1 VRAPQEECTK
11 DLTHN
16 WGPMHQCWND
26 GRMDAFVRVHT
37 SSAHEGNPDGALTMG
52 YYTREELGFYYSLA
66 DHFTLADGYFSSI
79 LGPTHPN
86 RLMAVSGSIDPAGTH
101 GGPVTDTTPD
111 PRARWTCTWPTAPEL
126 LEDKGV
132 SWKVYHPSNADL
144 ATLGPDAAR
153 FAALTA
159 YPIWDPAFYEPNADP
174 EVMFAADN
182 VLPYFKAF
190 ENPATALYRKAFL
203 PTYPAEFVR
212 DVRNGTLPA
221 VSWLIPPLSF
231 DEHAS
236 ASPDHGMWFTS
247 SVLDA
252 LTSNPRVWA
261 KTVLFVMY
269 DENDGLFDHVSPPTA
284 PEGTPGEWLT
294 APTLSAATYGIRGP
308 LGLGVRVPM
317 LVISPFSR
325 GGHIASETLD
335 HTSQLRFLEERFGIH
350 VPTISAWRR
359 RTVGDL
365 TSTLFRSRPDARV
378 PRLTPAPPLGPPS
391 FTGSC
396 SEVTQETE
404 FVGGSGPM
412 LPSHQ
417 RMPTQ
422 HGTTVAAQRFRD
434 VRNRR

>member
-1 VRAPQEECTK
+1 
-11 DLTHN
+11 
-16 WGPMHQCWND
+16 
-26 GRMDAFVRVHT
+26 
-37 SSAHEGNPDGALTMG
+37 
-52 YYTREELGFYYSLA
+52 
-66 DHFTLADGYFSSI
+66 
-79 LGPTHPN
+79 
-86 RLMAVSGSIDPAGTH
+86 
-101 GGPVTDTTPD
+101 
-111 PRARWTCTWPTAPEL
+111 
-126 LEDKGV
+126 
-132 SWKVYHPSNADL
+132 
-144 ATLGPDAAR
+144 
-153 FAALTA
+153 
-159 YPIWDPAFYEPNADP
+159 
-174 EVMFAADN
+174 
-182 VLPYFKAF
+182 
-190 ENPATALYRKAFL
+190 
-203 PTYPAEFVR
+203 
-212 DVRNGTLPA
+212 
-221 VSWLIPPLSF
+221 
-231 DEHAS
+231 
-236 ASPDHGMWFTS
+236 MWFTS

-365 TSTLFRSRPDARV
+365 TSTLFRSRHDARV